1 MTLFDGMACVSVK
14 WTELLIVE
22 TRRPGELFISGQRN
36 SFPGQKDGE

>member
-22 TRRPGELFISGQRN
+22 TRRPGEWFISGQRN
-36 SFPGQKDGE
+36 GFPGQKDGE